1 MKYIVKYCNI
11 VNASG
16 WSFDTLER
24 AQQAEEFLRTLAD
37 GMLTRIVVMDDDEVE
52 EVPLEAE
59 PPEEQH
65 ISWWE
70 KFKRLLMSL

>member
-24 AQQAEEFLRTLAD
+24 AQAAEEYLRALTD
-37 GMLTRIVVMDDDEVE
+37 DMLTRIVTLEDDEVE

-70 KFKRLLMSL
+70 KFKRLFEF

>member
-11 VNASG
+11 INPQKLM
-16 WSFDTLER
+16 FDTLEG
-24 AQQAEEFLRTLAD
+24 AQEAERYIKALTD
-37 GMLTRIVVMDDDEVE
+37 DMLTRIVTLEDDEVE
-52 EVPLEAE
+52 EVPLETE

-70 KFKRLLMSL
+70 KFKRLLIGL